1 MEAFFD
7 NLTGLVAVVCSLGIP
22 IIVVIMVFLRKMKR
36 DRQLKEIRQLIIEN
50 HTDPETAKLLID
62 EPKKNKGPRKP
73 GTVDLST
80 LRTAC
85 IMLGIGL
92 GAFINWLCEHCG
104 QNLGTIYFWLIIAFG
119 IGVGMLASF
128 IVEMQLAKKQNP
140 QDQSED
146 LSKEQ

>member
-22 IIVVIMVFLRKMKR
+22 IIVVIMVFIRKMRR
-36 DRQLKEIRQLIIEN
+36 DKQLKEIRQLIIEN

-62 EPKKNKGPRKP
+62 EPKKNKEPRKP

-104 QNLGTIYFWLIIAFG
+104 RDLGTIYFWLIIAFG

-128 IVEMQLAKKQNP
+128 IVEMQLAKKQNEEKNEEV
-140 QDQSED
+140 Q
-146 LSKEQ
+146 